1 METKYYESIT
11 FEVEK
16 NLSKPQKHL
25 YKTNIDNI
33 FNNLFKRAKFTKEE
47 FFSLCDGN
55 EILQV
60 LNYDFNTNEKTFYN
74 NGKNSLIQGLIRAY
88 KNHYPITISPDM
100 IWILI
105 LQGYSR
111 FMDKYSEKVRN
122 EYVNFEGKKNISIKR
137 EELVFEKATREDWK
151 NIIGEFIEKIKE
163 NMGENIVKNL
173 ESNFSTTSDVTLV
186 TSQITIMSAIKNY
199 FVFELMSME
208 CGISS
213 ITLEGSLEDWQKI
226 KSKIEFLSKKEFEL
240 TWWTEHLL
248 SIIDKIILTKK
259 FYNENKTINEEI
271 YIFWKDMIK
280 IKDIKG
286 LYKPTII
293 MDGWIIK
300 LIPDLSEKEPKVYE
314 ELDERSVPD
323 QIINC
328 PIELVFISKDNIKTE
343 YKCSLASG
351 FYGITQNEINYNVKP
366 VIGYAIIVE
375 DKKIINLNDK

>member
-16 NLSKPQKHL
+16 NLSKPEKHL

-33 FNNLFKRAKFTKEE
+33 FNNLFKRAKFTKEGV
-47 FFSLCDGN
+47 FSHCDGN

-163 NMGENIVKNL
+163 NIGENIVKNL

-186 TSQITIMSAIKNY
+186 TSQITVMSAIKNY

-213 ITLEGSLEDWQKI
+213 ITLEGSLEDWHKI

-240 TWWTEHLL
+240 TWWTDHLL

-259 FYNENKTINEEI
+259 YYDENKTINEEI
-271 YIFWKDMIK
+271 YKFWKDMIK
-280 IKDIKG
+280 IKDIRG

-300 LIPDLSEKEPKVYE
+300 LIPDLRDKEPKVYE
-314 ELDERSVPD
+314 ELDKRIVPD

-351 FYGITQNEINYNVKP
+351 FYGMTQNEINYNVKP